1 MATAAIVVVAA
12 CSSTHVSKIQKIFCG
27 KNFSYPARISAQNRL
42 INNNRS
48 LESSGSELLIRRW
61 KGAERT
67 KMEQSNGLLVVPRA
81 KARVGTEDFIVE
93 PATNVK
99 FRTSLKVPGGS
110 SSLSLAGIGFREKKI
125 AIISVKVYAAGLYV
139 DATITSYL
147 VAWSGKLESQIEQ
160 DNLFFNAVFEA
171 PVEKSL
177 QIVLVRDIDG
187 ETFWGALDE
196 ALSPRL
202 KTKGAAEQKAL
213 EIFRETFQGRSLKRG
228 TTIYLN
234 WLKPSI
240 LLVSI
245 SSDGSPSV
253 ADVTIDS
260 PVVAFALF
268 DVYFGSHPVSL
279 PLKKSVASGLASII

>member
-1 MATAAIVVVAA
+1 MATAATVVVAV
-12 CSSTHVSKIQKIFCG
+12 CSSPHVINIQNINCSRHY
-27 KNFSYPARISAQNRL
+27 SYPARISAHNL
-42 INNNRS
+42 VINNNRS
-48 LESSGSELLIRRW
+48 LGSSASDLLIRRW

-67 KMEQSNGLLVVPRA
+67 KKEQPNGVWALPRA
-81 KARVGTEDFIVE
+81 KATVGTEDFIVE

-99 FRTSLKVPGGS
+99 FLTSLNVPGGS
-110 SSLSLAGIGFREKKI
+110 SSLSLAGTGFREKKI

-139 DATITSYL
+139 DTTIKSYL
-147 VAWSGKLESQIEQ
+147 AAWSGKLGSQIEQ

-202 KTKGAAEQKAL
+202 KTTGAAEQKAL
-213 EIFRETFQGRSLKRG
+213 DIFRETFRGKSLKRG

-234 WLKPSI
+234 WLKSSI
-240 LLVSI
+240 MLVSI

-253 ADVTIDS
+253 ADATIDS
-260 PVVAFALF
+260 PAVAFALF
-268 DVYFGSHPVSL
+268 DVYFGSHPVSP